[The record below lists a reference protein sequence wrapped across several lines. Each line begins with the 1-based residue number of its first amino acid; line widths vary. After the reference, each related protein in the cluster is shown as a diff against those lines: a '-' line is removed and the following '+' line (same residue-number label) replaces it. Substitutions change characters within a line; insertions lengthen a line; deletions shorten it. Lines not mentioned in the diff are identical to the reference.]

1 MKMIEICF
9 TGGETDCISFD
20 ENEIPCEKMKSL
32 AIAIRNNR
40 EKLDFLTE
48 SGKYF
53 IVNPNLVSLVII
65 QEVQE

>member
-1 MKMIEICF
+1 MIEICF

-20 ENEIPCEKMKSL
+20 ENELPYEKMKSL
-32 AIAIRNNR
+32 AFGIRDR
-40 EKLDFLTE
+40 QGKIDFITE